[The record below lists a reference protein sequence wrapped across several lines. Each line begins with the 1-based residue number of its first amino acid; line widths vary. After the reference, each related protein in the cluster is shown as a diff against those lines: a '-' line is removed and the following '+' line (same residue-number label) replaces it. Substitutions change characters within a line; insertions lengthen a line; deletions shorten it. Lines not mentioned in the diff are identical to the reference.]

1 MWSTSST
8 VRSLLPSPSPFDIG
22 GTGVVRSLIPRT
34 SLEHDE
40 RELDLVGEGYLQ
52 GLVPSEMS
60 ESTTTTATERRV
72 VMLAGPADP
81 EGRGGAAQA
90 IVFEVPWASVHG
102 YWQGMMP
109 LPPERWRDGP
119 EGEVVVLV
127 LDPEVAEGQDV
138 VLRSNLA
145 SWVEACREIGIPEI
159 VD

>member
-1 MWSTSST
+1 
-8 VRSLLPSPSPFDIG
+8 
-22 GTGVVRSLIPRT
+22 LIPRT

-60 ESTTTTATERRV
+60 ESAPTTATERRV
-72 VMLAGPADP
+72 VMVGGLTDLQGRSGPA
-81 EGRGGAAQA
+81 RV
-90 IVFEVPWASVHG
+90 IVFEVPWASVYG
-102 YWQGMMP
+102 YWQGLMP

-127 LDPEVAEGQDV
+127 LDPEVADGQDV